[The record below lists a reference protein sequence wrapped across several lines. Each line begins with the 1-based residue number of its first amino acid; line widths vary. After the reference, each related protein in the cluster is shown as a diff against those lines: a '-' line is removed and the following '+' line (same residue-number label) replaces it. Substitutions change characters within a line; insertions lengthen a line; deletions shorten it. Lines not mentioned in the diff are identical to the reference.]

1 VFRIRI
7 DLNTDQN
14 PAFGVNADPDPT
26 FNVNADPDVGL
37 AISDKKII
45 PRKTE

>member
-1 VFRIRI
+1 MLAAPVMLFYVPV
-7 DLNTDQN
+7 L
-14 PAFGVNADPDPT
+14 
-26 FNVNADPDVGL
+26 GL